1 MTKAKMR
8 VSFSFLFVLLLSS
21 SAFGEEESGCVD
33 TWPEDRARPAF
44 KEHFPIR
51 GTAGHVSVLEVTV
64 SHLPGEKV
72 FPGGMALLSS
82 SDESEWLKAAEFR
95 FPHPTSAVKPHIER
109 SEAPKGENQATTKV
123 RVPLI
128 PLPSEAGRKELTLPR
143 LPIAVSRASGQVH
156 TICTDPHVITVEDP
170 LASSPQAEAKPDP
183 PPRPQIEVWET
194 LRDVVLS
201 LLVALPIAALLAWA
215 FFRLRNNF
223 KRAAPLPP
231 PRPPWEVAVAK
242 LDAIDAK
249 NLLQTEQY
257 EQYLDEVS
265 DALREYLG
273 DRYGFD
279 GLESTTR
286 ETLRQLVVL
295 APDFDDERAVR
306 TILQRAD
313 LVKFARRPPV
323 EEECREAMSET
334 RRMVRKTVLAPSLDP
349 RKTSLDAPKPAPGP
363 NEKGG
368 KRG

>member
-1 MTKAKMR
+1 MTMAALR
-8 VSFSFLFVLLLSS
+8 ASFRFLFVVLLAS
-21 SAFGEEESGCVD
+21 SALAEEETGCVD
-33 TWPEDRARPAF
+33 TWPEDRARPEF

-51 GTAGHVSVLEVTV
+51 GTAGHVSVLEITV

-72 FPGGMALLSS
+72 FPGGIALLSS
-82 SDESEWLKAAEFR
+82 SDESEWLKAAKFR
-95 FPHPTSAVKPHIER
+95 FPHPTSEVKPHIER
-109 SEAPKGENQATTKV
+109 SEAQKGKNQATTKV
-123 RVPLI
+123 RIPLI

-194 LRDVVLS
+194 LRDVVLA
-201 LLVALPIAALLAWA
+201 LLIALPIAALLAWA
-215 FFRLRNNF
+215 FYRFRNNF
-223 KRAAPLPP
+223 KRTAPPPP
-231 PRPPWEVAVAK
+231 PRPPWEVAFAK

-249 NLLQTEQY
+249 NLLQKEEY

-273 DRYGFD
+273 DRYGFE

-334 RRMVRKTVLAPSLDP
+334 RRMVRKTVALPSLDP
-349 RKTSLDAPKPAPGP
+349 RKPSQAAQKPPTSPRK
-363 NEKGG
+363 KGE